1 MSGISKPLVE
11 MPREDGTKDLIT
23 SYINNMIDE
32 DDASEITITFRDQ
45 FMSHYENT
53 SEIFHL
59 LKRWLRFLP
68 LSYIREIL
76 LVPEYGET
84 NRLHFHGIIRAKAKD
99 KSDLLMFLKK
109 RFGRA
114 TITSIRNTQKYKEYM
129 LKEDPEEFIHML
141 Y

>member
-1 MSGISKPLVE
+1 
-11 MPREDGTKDLIT
+11 MPREDCTIDLIT
-23 SYINNMIDE
+23 SYIDNMIE
-32 DDASEITITFRDQ
+32 EKDASEITITFRDK
-45 FMSHYENT
+45 FLNNYENT

-76 LVPEYGET
+76 LIPEYGET
-84 NRLHFHGIIRAKAKD
+84 NRIHFHGIIRAKAKD
-99 KSDLLMFLKK
+99 KSDMLMFLKK

-114 TITSIRNTQKYKEYM
+114 TIATIRNTQQYKEYM
-129 LKEDPEEFIHML
+129 LKEKPEEFIHVL